1 MDFLENGF
9 SMQVNQMSA
18 LALAFVGDSVFD
30 LFIRGRLATRK
41 KESAHQLHM
50 KATRYVKAA
59 AQSKIA
65 TALQDNLD
73 EEEKAVF
80 RRGRNAKSS
89 TMPKNANIMDYHRAT
104 GFEAVLGYLYLLG
117 RNERLVELLKM
128 AAEVIELE
136 GEGSN
141 GSKKG

>member
-1 MDFLENGF
+1 MDFLENDF

-65 TALQDNLD
+65 TTLQDNLD

>member
-50 KATRYVKAA
+50 KATRYVK
-59 AQSKIA
+59 Q
-65 TALQDNLD
+65 
-73 EEEKAVF
+73 
-80 RRGRNAKSS
+80 
-89 TMPKNANIMDYHRAT
+89 
-104 GFEAVLGYLYLLG
+104 
-117 RNERLVELLKM
+117 LLKAKLPLHFRTIWM
-128 AAEVIELE
+128 KKKRQFSAEAEMRNPQPCQRTRISWITTAPL
-136 GEGSN
+136 GLRLF
-141 GSKKG
+141 